1 MSYNIE
7 NLEADYQELR
17 ESTGAGLEAL
27 NIIAPIRN
35 FFDGIKKFFSDRA
48 YGTAQDLIT
57 ADLSPLSKALASH
70 NYTDFMDRMIYQPAR
85 LNVSYQ
91 EWVENLATARAFC
104 TMLESTH
111 ISKLHSWLAGVSA
124 GNASVAY
131 APNVDKAILGKVE
144 AMLGKSLGGKDVTDI
159 SFAARFPNL
168 TEFTNVYTDFN
179 KLVAMLKRGQIY
191 NFNLAVK
198 RVAELSDLVFSQIE
212 SGELVLSKADI
223 DNLAKT
229 LLSTARAADLYSV
242 CHTLFI
248 STGTA
253 LNNTAVKLAK
263 EVK

>member
-1 MSYNIE
+1 
-7 NLEADYQELR
+7 
-17 ESTGAGLEAL
+17 
-27 NIIAPIRN
+27 
-35 FFDGIKKFFSDRA
+35 
-48 YGTAQDLIT
+48 
-57 ADLSPLSKALASH
+57 
-70 NYTDFMDRMIYQPAR
+70 
-85 LNVSYQ
+85 
-91 EWVENLATARAFC
+91 
-104 TMLESTH
+104 
-111 ISKLHSWLAGVSA
+111 
-124 GNASVAY
+124 
-131 APNVDKAILGKVE
+131 VE